1 MPTEIGATMTLSRQA
16 LLVPAHI
23 SDLRVLMIGIGSI
36 GSMATSMLLRM
47 GVRHLTAY
55 DKDVVNI
62 ENVGPSSYGLNDL
75 TQTKT
80 DALRASLLIAT
91 GVGIETKNRFYTS
104 QRETA
109 DVVIVTVDSMEARRF
124 IWERQN
130 ISGWKLWIDARMG
143 FDQCSTTTCMSDN
156 PESIEFYAKSIAREG
171 APLPCG
177 QKATAFIS
185 GGIVVGFIGTVL
197 ARYVNGLPIPRELFY
212 KGFVEDAPFFSVM
225 E

>member
-1 MPTEIGATMTLSRQA
+1 MDTVSMTLSRQA
-16 LLVPAHI
+16 ALVPAHI
-23 SDLRVLMIGIGSI
+23 SELKVLMIGIGSI

-47 GVRHLTAY
+47 GVKHLTAY

-62 ENVGPSSYGLNDL
+62 ENVGPSVYGLNDL
-75 TQTKT
+75 TKTKT
-80 DALRASLLIAT
+80 ASLHASLLTTT
-91 GVGIETKNRFYTS
+91 GISITTKNRFYTS

-124 IWERQN
+124 IWERKN

-143 FDQCSTTTCMSDN
+143 FDQCSTTTCFADN
-156 PESIEFYAKSIAREG
+156 PESIAFYEQSIARPG

-185 GGIVVGFIGTVL
+185 GGIVVGFIGTIM
-197 ARYVNGLPIPRELFY
+197 ARYVRGLPVPREMFY
-212 KGFVEDAPFFSVM
+212 KGFVDDAPFFSVM